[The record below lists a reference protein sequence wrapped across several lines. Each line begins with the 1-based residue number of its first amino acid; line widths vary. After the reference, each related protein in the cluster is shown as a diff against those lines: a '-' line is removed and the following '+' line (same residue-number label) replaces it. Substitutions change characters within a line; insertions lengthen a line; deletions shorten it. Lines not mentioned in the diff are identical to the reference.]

1 TFGILPKASS
11 SENQTTL
18 PSSSSLR
25 CRNSAGWKR
34 RRPSQG
40 GCLLPALYDP
50 LTETFVFSCQQL
62 LRQIVAGAVSIARGA
77 GEMMIDS
84 HFGGATEI
92 PRNRKDFIGRLTGV
106 DLVLCEGTRR
116 ANREK
121 FRRDPNET
129 RKQQLLA
136 IEF

>member
-1 TFGILPKASS
+1 MLHNSPSKICVLP
-11 SENQTTL
+11 
-18 PSSSSLR
+18 
-25 CRNSAGWKR
+25 G
-34 RRPSQG
+34 
-40 GCLLPALYDP
+40 
-50 LTETFVFSCQQL
+50 QQL

-121 FRRDPNET
+121 FRRDSNET

-136 IEF
+136 IEFRTKAR

>member
-1 TFGILPKASS
+1 MLH
-11 SENQTTL
+11 
-18 PSSSSLR
+18 
-25 CRNSAGWKR
+25 NS
-34 RRPSQG
+34 
-40 GCLLPALYDP
+40 
-50 LTETFVFSCQQL
+50 LTETIVFSRQQL
-62 LRQIVAGAVSIARGA
+62 LRQLVPGAVGIARGA
-77 GEMMIDS
+77 GKMMVDS

-92 PRNRKDFIGRLTGV
+92 TRNRKDFIGRLTGV

-136 IEF
+136 IEFRTKARHGVKQSARQSPACARGVANVRPQIGVKFV